1 MDTAHSIMFVV
12 LGRQSLVLVYAIV
25 GVMKIAAIAS
35 AAEESVKGVPE
46 SVKEVARIAREVA
59 EIASRTEKE
68 KMTQSILQ
76 KVHNVPAPEA

>member
-12 LGRQSLVLVYAIV
+12 LGIQSLVLVYAIV

-35 AAEESVKGVPE
+35 AAEESVK
-46 SVKEVARIAREVA
+46 EVARIAREIA
-59 EIASRTEKE
+59 EIASRTK

-76 KVHNVPAPEA
+76 KVHSVSAPEA